1 MITIMKFQSSVQTHI
16 PLGSQ
21 LRWSEHGVQEEAGTK
36 GSCHKSFGS
45 RLFCTITQTPKSE
58 LLKIENFAMANNW
71 KIIIELDSLYNYK
84 LATYSS
90 KYIIYLCQGMCS
102 QCQHPCIISLLGFF
116 TLTILVPFSL
126 KKINMRKAKNLFV
139 AKQHRPCLDKQLN

>member
-1 MITIMKFQSSVQTHI
+1 MVSKKKQGPRAPATNLLVHVCSV
-16 PLGSQ
+16 PL
-21 LRWSEHGVQEEAGTK
+21 
-36 GSCHKSFGS
+36 HK
-45 RLFCTITQTPKSE
+45 TPKSE